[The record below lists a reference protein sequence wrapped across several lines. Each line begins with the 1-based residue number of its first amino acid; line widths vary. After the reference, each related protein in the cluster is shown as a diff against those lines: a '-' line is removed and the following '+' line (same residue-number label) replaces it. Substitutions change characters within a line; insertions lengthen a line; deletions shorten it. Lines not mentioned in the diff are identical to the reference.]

1 MSSKARLNADKQI
14 VDKTYVEEILA
25 LGTDPAIVRELV
37 TEVVNEA
44 LDTTNPINEID
55 GGQF

>member
-14 VDKTYVEEILA
+14 VDKEYVEEILA
-25 LGTDPAIVRELV
+25 FGTDPAIVRALV
-37 TEVVNEA
+37 TEVVDEVLETN
-44 LDTTNPINEID
+44 NPINEID